1 MHLLRHYTRWIWLSH
16 ASFEGGA
23 FVRTCR
29 CCSRRPVGDVTC
41 GQATSALR
49 FPQGSGYK
57 GRVHEYP
64 KLPPRLRWIFAHN
77 PLFFVTFCT
86 NERRKMLAS
95 DAVHA
100 AFVAFA
106 SHANSQHNIA
116 VGRYVIMPDHVHLF
130 VRGADDFQIGPWV
143 GMLKQALAKQIALT
157 RTVPIWQRG
166 FFDHVLRNDESYAQ
180 KWNYVREN
188 PVRAG
193 LVTRADDWPYS
204 GEIVVIDRA

>member
-1 MHLLRHYTRWIWLSH
+1 
-16 ASFEGGA
+16 
-23 FVRTCR
+23 
-29 CCSRRPVGDVTC
+29 
-41 GQATSALR
+41 
-49 FPQGSGYK
+49 
-57 GRVHEYP
+57 
-64 KLPPRLRWIFAHN
+64 
-77 PLFFVTFCT
+77 
-86 NERRKMLAS
+86 MLAS

-180 KWNYVREN
+180 KWNYVRDN

-193 LVTRADDWPYS
+193 LVTKSDDWPYS